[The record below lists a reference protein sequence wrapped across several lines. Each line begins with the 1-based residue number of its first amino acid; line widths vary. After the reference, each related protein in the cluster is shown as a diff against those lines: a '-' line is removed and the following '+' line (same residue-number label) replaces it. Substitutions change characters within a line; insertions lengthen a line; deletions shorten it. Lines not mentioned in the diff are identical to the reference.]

1 MAVRLLFALA
11 GSLAVLSPA
20 LSEQTPPSD
29 STAIT
34 DCDDIVCA
42 AVYEPVC
49 GSDGETYSNDCSFGA
64 AQCKDITLS
73 DFTVGEC
80 PEMVPVA
87 GVVDCDMF
95 DVCPAVYKPVCGSDG
110 VTYSNDCAFG
120 GAQCNDPTIQT
131 YRTGS
136 CDDVGL
142 APPATT
148 DGATKMINGTVVA
161 VNKPSTGVN
170 APSNATVTET
180 VILQDTT
187 SVDITKPNTD
197 VNVTSNATVTE
208 PVITKPSRTAKP
220 TLRPVTA
227 EPTAEPTAELTLP
240 PTERP
245 TRPPV
250 GRGVLVASISAYPGY
265 TGDLTLTGS
274 VQILVE
280 EYDLDFRFEGTG
292 AEAGCVNCGVH
303 VHSGTSCSDADLI
316 LGHYWTPAD
325 APDPWTI
332 QTTFYVSDADGA
344 AVGSFNVD
352 SGYGYADN
360 EGHAVVVH
368 ASDNSRIGCGILE
381 TQNISAGA
389 ESSDSQSAA
398 KVTGA
403 PSASKATA
411 SPSPST
417 RASVPN
423 EPVSGTNIESGVS
436 RIRFGILPV
445 LAAAAMLGVL

>member
-80 PEMVPVA
+80 PEVVPV
-87 GVVDCDMF
+87 GPFVV
-95 DVCPAVYKPVCGSDG
+95 
-110 VTYSNDCAFG
+110 
-120 GAQCNDPTIQT
+120 I
-131 YRTGS
+131 
-136 CDDVGL
+136 
-142 APPATT
+142 
-148 DGATKMINGTVVA
+148 
-161 VNKPSTGVN
+161 NKPSTDVN
-170 APSNATVTET
+170 VTSNATVTEP

-240 PTERP
+240 LTENP
-245 TRPPV
+245 SRPPV

>member
-95 DVCPAVYKPVCGSDG
+95 DVCTAVYNPVCGSDG

-170 APSNATVTET
+170 APSNAT
-180 VILQDTT
+180 
-187 SVDITKPNTD
+187 D

-227 EPTAEPTAELTLP
+227 EPTAEPTAELILP

-250 GRGVLVASISAYPGY
+250 
-265 TGDLTLTGS
+265 
-274 VQILVE
+274 
-280 EYDLDFRFEGTG
+280 
-292 AEAGCVNCGVH
+292 AEAEN
-303 VHSGTSCSDADLI
+303 
-316 LGHYWTPAD
+316 
-325 APDPWTI
+325 
-332 QTTFYVSDADGA
+332 
-344 AVGSFNVD
+344 
-352 SGYGYADN
+352 
-360 EGHAVVVH
+360 
-368 ASDNSRIGCGILE
+368 
-381 TQNISAGA
+381 
-389 ESSDSQSAA
+389 SDSPSAA
-398 KVTGA
+398 KATDA

-417 RASVPN
+417 GASVPN
-423 EPVSGTNIESGVS
+423 EPIDSLEEPLLEGGVG

-445 LAAAAMLGVL
+445 LAAAAVLGVL